1 MKKKIFIAVG
11 VILALAI
18 VAFFAYPFIRGMM
31 NPGEK
36 QSMYQTE
43 QARMGSLTAYVGA
56 AGAVRANQVASIAWE
71 TSGRVADVRVEKG
84 QWVEAETVLA
94 ELSQSSLSQ
103 SMIMAQ
109 VDLINAKKELD
120 KFLNNSEARTNAQL
134 ALVQAQKALDD
145 AEKKSQSKLFQ
156 RASKET
162 IDIARANLINANEAL
177 DSAEETFNQVKGLGE
192 DSPVYAAG
200 LSQYAR
206 ARQEQQ
212 QAEYNLRYVQEL
224 PDPLDVEETYTLL
237 DQAQSKLLSAKEE
250 WERIKDGPDPDDI
263 ATAQARVAAAQ
274 ATLDMTRLSAPF
286 AGTIMIVDIQSGDLV
301 SPGKVSF
308 QIADLTRLLV
318 DVQVSEVDINRVQLD
333 QPVSLTFDGIPDR
346 EYSGFVSDIAS
357 TGSNESGAV
366 NFKVTVEISD
376 PDENIRPG
384 MTAAVNIAV
393 NQLDNILLV
402 SSRAVRM
409 LNNKRVVY
417 VLQNNIPVPVEIT
430 LGFSSNNNS
439 QITKGNLK
447 AGDLIILNPPTI
459 PSSGVMMGVD

>member
-1 MKKKIFIAVG
+1 MKKRIFIAVG

-18 VAFFAYPFIRGMM
+18 VAFFAYPFIRGML
-31 NPGEK
+31 NPGET

-56 AGAVRANQVASIAWE
+56 TGAVRANQVASIAWE
-71 TSGRVADVRVEKG
+71 TSGRVAQVTGEKG
-84 QWVEAETVLA
+84 QLVEADAVLA
-94 ELSQSSLSQ
+94 ELSQASLSQ
-103 SMIMAQ
+103 TIIMAQ
-109 VDLINAKKELD
+109 ADLISANKELG
-120 KFLNNSEARTNAQL
+120 KVMNNSEARTNAQL

-177 DSAEETFNQVKGLGE
+177 DGAEESFNQVKGLGE
-192 DSPVYAAG
+192 DSPMYAAG

-237 DQAQSKLLSAKEE
+237 DQAQAKLLSAKEE

-274 ATLDMTRLSAPF
+274 ATLDMARLSAPF
-286 AGTIMIVDIQSGDLV
+286 AGTITSVDIQNGDLV
-301 SPGKVSF
+301 SPGKVGF

-333 QPVSLTFDGIPDR
+333 LPVSLTFDGIPDK
-346 EYSGFVSDIAS
+346 EYSGFVSDVAS

-366 NFKVTVEISD
+366 NFTVTVEIND
-376 PDENIRPG
+376 PDQSIRPG

-393 NQLDNILLV
+393 NQLDNILLIP
-402 SSRAVRM
+402 SRAVRTQ
-409 LNNKRVVY
+409 NNQRIVY

-430 LGFSSNNNS
+430 LGFSSNNYS

-447 AGDLIILNPPTI
+447 AGDQIILNPPTMPASPI
-459 PSSGVMMGVD
+459 MMGN